1 MYLMKNSMRIAPVR
15 EEDYRSNGLR
25 VQRSLLEGWN
35 VSKAIETLSSGWT
48 CLWSFCRTSV
58 EIPFQLLLI
67 VKTLQREDIFAMQ
80 AVFSFFV
87 TRTMIGIIRTSVLT
101 HDMNACVDRFGL
113 NQCQRYIFNTAFQ
126 HCNKK
131 MWNHC

>member
-1 MYLMKNSMRIAPVR
+1 MKLNANSACERKKAVSVR
-15 EEDYRSNGLR
+15 RVKGLEVTPR
-25 VQRSLLEGWN
+25 GWN
-35 VSKAIETLSSGWT
+35 VSKAIETVSSGWT